1 MAAQINLTIPL
12 ATLLGLAERP
22 GEAAGF
28 GPIDAD
34 LARAIAANAGAHPK
48 PPAGA

>member
-1 MAAQINLTIPL
+1 MTIPL

-28 GPIDAD
+28 GPLDPA
-34 LARAIAANAGAHPK
+34 LAPPVHDGAHELS
-48 PPAGA
+48 GLIG